1 MNSCQPEVQ
10 MPFEF
15 PVSAS
20 DFWVHDDVMD
30 KKIDNEAVVFFDWVN
45 IIANKCNSFLLDFVK
60 ELLSVFFT
68 NVFLSYSIKDI
79 SLLNFSITPPL

>member
-1 MNSCQPEVQ
+1 
-10 MPFEF
+10 
-15 PVSAS
+15 
-20 DFWVHDDVMD
+20 MD

-79 SLLNFSITPPL
+79 SLLNFSIPPPLNVFYICTLPLKIYGKKNRTFSSWLGT

>member
-1 MNSCQPEVQ
+1 
-10 MPFEF
+10 
-15 PVSAS
+15 
-20 DFWVHDDVMD
+20 MD

-79 SLLNFSITPPL
+79 SLLNFSITSPPLNVFYICTLPLKIYGKKPEPFPRG